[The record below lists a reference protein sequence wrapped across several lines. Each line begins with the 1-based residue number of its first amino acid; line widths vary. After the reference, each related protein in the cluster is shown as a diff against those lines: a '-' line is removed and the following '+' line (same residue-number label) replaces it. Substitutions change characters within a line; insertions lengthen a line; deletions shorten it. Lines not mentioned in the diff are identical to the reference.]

1 MNEKPI
7 TTLGP
12 WSYHNPI
19 DMAADEQSFSINKEV
34 KWMNEIDKRIEKIEK
49 GTPVY
54 DCQGI
59 IVCYTENDAD
69 KAWLIDQLKECR
81 EQLED
86 ERGPRRNEALDEEAG
101 NLIKDCYADLEKA
114 MVNFR
119 CNMNRALDLEY
130 AAGQAQM
137 EKEIIDDSEDI
148 EQRTRRACFKAGWAW
163 IRDDFGEQFGYDPT
177 DDTDKE
183 DFKQALYEAKIE

>member
-59 IVCYTENDAD
+59 IVCYTENDTD
-69 KAWLIDQLKECR
+69 KAWLIDSYKKCR
-81 EQLED
+81 EDYNILSSLYEHL
-86 ERGPRRNEALDEEAG
+86 R
-101 NLIKDCYADLEKA
+101 
-114 MVNFR
+114 VNT
-119 CNMNRALDLEY
+119 
-130 AAGQAQM
+130 
-137 EKEIIDDSEDI
+137 
-148 EQRTRRACFKAGWAW
+148 EQRTKEACFKAGWAW
-163 IRDDFGEQFGYDPT
+163 IQDDFGEQFGYEPT

-183 DFKQALYEAKIE
+183 DFKQAIDEAKIEQHLECI